1 MHFEADNGVPNMIR
15 EMALANRQ
23 ERTTETTLW
32 RGVIARTIQEWLS
45 APVRAQR
52 EAESYLFKNSADLSL
67 VCGLA
72 GINVGYLRTC
82 LNKLRG
88 RTLLDLVPAAK

>member
-1 MHFEADNGVPNMIR
+1 MQHTGVPSMIK

-32 RGVIARTIQEWLS
+32 RGVIARTIQDWLS
-45 APVRAQR
+45 APLRTKCQ
-52 EAESYLFKNSADLSL
+52 AEGYLFENSADLSL

-72 GINVGYLRTC
+72 GINVKHMRTC
-82 LNKLRG
+82 LNKVRG
-88 RTLLDLVPAAK
+88 RTLHDLVPVAE

>member
-1 MHFEADNGVPNMIR
+1 MII
-15 EMALANRQ
+15 EMALAKRQ
-23 ERTTETTLW
+23 ERSTETALW

-45 APVRAQR
+45 APLRSQR

-72 GINVGYLRTC
+72 EINVEDLRTR
-82 LNKLRG
+82 LNKVRG
-88 RTLLDLVPAAK
+88 RTLLDLMPAAETTI